1 MWSSTGKRLSGSCT
15 LAEINW
21 LWSVFYFG
29 ICFFIVV
36 VSFLFFDC
44 CLLSGCAQEPH
55 AVCSDPLTVFLCDLN
70 FSSFH
75 ISPGL
80 FLFILFN
87 LCCKKNGDCQPLRS
101 LSLSLS
107 PSVSLLQFVCL
118 ILYLAMCCNAVG
130 VVCHSRFLPLVLV
143 VCAECIC
150 SSVSPVSAVLVHFA
164 LLQFCH
170 CVMVDWSDCT
180 SPVPCN
186 HPLCH
191 LCCNTF

>member
-1 MWSSTGKRLSGSCT
+1 MGVAPLQKSIGCGVSFILV
-15 LAEINW
+15 
-21 LWSVFYFG
+21 SVFLLLL
-29 ICFFIVV
+29 
-36 VSFLFFDC
+36 FLFFFLIVASFQGVLRNLMLSVLILLQSSC
-44 CLLSGCAQEPH
+44 VILIFLLS
-55 AVCSDPLTVFLCDLN
+55 
-70 FSSFH
+70 
-75 ISPGL
+75 ISLLVSPSL
-80 FLFILFN
+80 SYLI
-87 LCCKKNGDCQPLRS
+87 CVAKNGDCQPSR
-101 LSLSLS
+101 SLSLS